1 MDAPLNKLEQQD
13 LKSILVSYL
22 RTQSDFTDFDYEGS
36 NLSILLDV
44 LAFNTKITNYN
55 INLVANELALETST
69 FRDNVVAAAKRLGY
83 NPKSY
88 TASKVNV
95 TIDIN
100 LENDYETVEISKGA
114 VLSAKNNNTVYLF
127 NTDKLIETP
136 INSAVSFT
144 FDALEGRYLRNRFIV
159 EEFSRFI
166 IPNNFVDTDTISVSV
181 VEDGSLIKYAK
192 RTTIDNLTSNDRVY
206 FVEEIQDQKYEVI
219 FGDGVLGRKLQNG
232 ETVIIDYLVTS
243 GQDANN
249 IKSFSSVVSI
259 VGTYPNGLRETIT
272 TGIAVTINSPQS
284 FNGSNFETINSIK
297 FNAPRFYSAQDRAV
311 TLGDYESII
320 KRNFPNIRNIKV
332 VSGDELSEPKFGKIF
347 IYTSLENSN
356 LDNFTKERIR
366 KLLDDYRIP
375 GFKLEFL
382 DPEFTEVLLYT
393 KILYDPTKTNKTVQ
407 ELRDIVN
414 NTIKSYKNLETV
426 KSFGGRFINS
436 QLSTLITNADSS
448 FSSVQTE
455 PVMKKNICFNVNV
468 NGYTIDFKN
477 AIGTCLNR
485 GLVYSD
491 QGIFVKGYANKVF
504 LSDDGKGNM
513 IISGYRNN
521 VLKQLAI
528 VGTIDYSRGIIN
540 ISLEPTEN
548 ICIDLYVLPNNEN
561 ISAVEESVLTINPGT
576 IDIVDINDPNNSSD
590 PTINL
595 PEIESPVTANQDLDE
610 TNLTLDDFSPIPS
623 SPDRC
628 F

>member
-181 VEDGSLIKYAK
+181 VEDGNLIKYAK